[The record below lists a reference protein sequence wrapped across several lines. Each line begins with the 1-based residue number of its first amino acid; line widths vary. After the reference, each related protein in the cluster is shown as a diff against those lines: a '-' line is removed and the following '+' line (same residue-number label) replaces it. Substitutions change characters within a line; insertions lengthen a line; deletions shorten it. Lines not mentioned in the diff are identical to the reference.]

1 MGLFRFLFFK
11 RKCLVYTAFGNK
23 MYGEAVNRLAAHG
36 VPYDTVSRVSANA
49 HSGVNFGS
57 SPNFNNFQTSP
68 SQYDFYVAKEDEYR
82 AQQALHR

>member
-1 MGLFRFLFFK
+1 MGLLRFLFFK

-23 MYGEAVNRLAAHG
+23 MYLEAANKFTEHG
-36 VPYDTVSRVSANA
+36 IPYDTVIRGNANVQSALNGA
-49 HSGVNFGS
+49 
-57 SPNFNNFQTSP
+57 SPSFNNFKASP